1 MTCIL
6 FWNPAIS
13 AFTKDEFKEC
23 ISNLDLDNTIS
34 WNVWEYKKLESGQ
47 RVFLMRCGSDNPKEN
62 GIVLSGYFYGE
73 AYKGKDWSGK
83 NRRTYYADAEIEM
96 IIDPDCGALL
106 TADKLSENIPSFDW
120 TGGHSGRYL
129 NEKDSDVLE
138 SLWAEYLD
146 GCNDILRPGVCA
158 FDDYNDLIME
168 SGADFI
174 RKLYGSSCAICGY
187 DYNKIFPDKNSGI
200 EIPVRYMSIREL
212 HPELPHQCWPICSN
226 CYEVNDEIIVERLI
240 KKYGKSH

>member
-1 MTCIL
+1 
-6 FWNPAIS
+6 
-13 AFTKDEFKEC
+13 
-23 ISNLDLDNTIS
+23 
-34 WNVWEYKKLESGQ
+34 
-47 RVFLMRCGSDNPKEN
+47 
-62 GIVLSGYFYGE
+62 
-73 AYKGKDWSGK
+73 
-83 NRRTYYADAEIEM
+83 M

-106 TADKLSENIPSFDW
+106 TADKLSEKIPTFDW

-129 NEKDSDVLE
+129 DEKDSDVLE

-168 SGADFI
+168 SGADLI
-174 RKLYGSSCAICGY
+174 RKLYGSSCAIC
-187 DYNKIFPDKNSGI
+187 DYNYSKIFPDKNSGV

-226 CYEVNDEIIVERLI
+226 CYEVKDEIIVERLM